1 MVVFILLIVFQ
12 LKHYFSDFPLQNSYM
27 LQKFKDKGWVL
38 PLTAHSGVHA
48 LMTFLIVIIY
58 QSVYHDMNHIE
69 IRISYMAVA
78 LTLLD
83 FTIHF
88 SMDRIKASSKMLGR
102 YKVLDGLR
110 IQALTE
116 SKNNYLRILKKK
128 KDSHALKELVWIENQ
143 FKGNK
148 YFWFA
153 LGLDQM
159 IHHLTHYLIIYL
171 LVMK

>member
-1 MVVFILLIVFQ
+1 
-12 LKHYFSDFPLQNSYM
+12 
-27 LQKFKDKGWVL
+27 
-38 PLTAHSGVHA
+38 
-48 LMTFLIVIIY
+48 
-58 QSVYHDMNHIE
+58 
-69 IRISYMAVA
+69 
-78 LTLLD
+78 
-83 FTIHF
+83 
-88 SMDRIKASSKMLGR
+88 MLGR